1 MKMTSAYANK
11 LLKQL
16 DEEKVFLQ
24 SMEKSGCFFIA
35 VSKDNRPDTDYNYA
49 ETEKR
54 LEEITDRIVKIKHA
68 ISLSNITT
76 SLTVGDEVMTVDEI
90 LVRMAQLNKRK
101 NVLDSLRKMR
111 DGERQPRGVLDLNGG
126 GPEYKFLAFSI
137 KEVREDY
144 SRISREIMQMQL
156 ALDRHNQLD
165 EFEVDVQ
172 MPE

>member
-16 DEEKVFLQ
+16 DEEKAYLQ
-24 SMEKSGCFFIA
+24 STEKSGCFFIA
-35 VSKDNRPDTDYNYA
+35 ASKDNPPDIDYNYGD
-49 ETEKR
+49 TEKK
-54 LEEITDRIVKIKHA
+54 LEEINSRIVKIKHA

-76 SLTVGDEVMTVDEI
+76 SLTVGDVVMTVDEI

-101 NVLDSLRKMR
+101 VILDNMRKMR

-126 GPEYKFLAFSI
+126 GPEYKFLAFSL
-137 KEVREDY
+137 KEVRDDY
-144 SRISREIMQMQL
+144 MRISKEIMLMQL